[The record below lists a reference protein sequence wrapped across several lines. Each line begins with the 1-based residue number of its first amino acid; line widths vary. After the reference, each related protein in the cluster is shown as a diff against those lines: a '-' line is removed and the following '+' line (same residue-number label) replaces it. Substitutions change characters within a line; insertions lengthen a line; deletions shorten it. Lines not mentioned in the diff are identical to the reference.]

1 MIIYSKDISFRLH
14 VIFNT
19 LCNFVFLFFCARKIR
34 NVFVKKYFTFYLD
47 LVYPCRESSPDITND
62 SESCL
67 EITETK
73 SLAPT
78 VGTMKRVCLASR
90 FQSSSP
96 PALLPRPPK
105 LIKVIFC
112 QLFDC
117 CLNPTYITTV
127 TWCPTGPI
135 RSFTVMENHIGS
147 VVSNN
152 LWYIDTNRHPVPFI

>member
-1 MIIYSKDISFRLH
+1 MHLSFCLWS
-14 VIFNT
+14 
-19 LCNFVFLFFCARKIR
+19 LKIL
-34 NVFVKKYFTFYLD
+34 YFSFSPFSCQKINSQSLWKFYLD
-47 LVYPCRESSPDITND
+47 LVHPCRESSPDITND

-152 LWYIDTNRHPVPFI
+152 LRYKDTNRHPVPFI